1 MLVDLGNYTGS
12 RLITQHLV
20 GFCRRLPS
28 SITAI
33 FRKSV
38 LSTWVHRGRVGDIQ
52 MPDESEVVSSRW
64 CTTWRMKP
72 QPARTTYNHQMAPNL
87 VCQSRTPCG
96 SEDFVF
102 CSARW
107 FHPEQYSI
115 ISNSQWR
122 SPSQLGR
129 DWKNTKSYQ
138 IHIKS
143 YKLIHKKHQ
152 IIPNPYKS
160 PRDVLS

>member
-38 LSTWVHRGRVGDIQ
+38 LSTWVPGVWLETSRCLMSLKLFLADDVPHDGWHHNLPEPPTTIKWRLTLCVK
-52 MPDESEVVSSRW
+52 VVH
-64 CTTWRMKP
+64 
-72 QPARTTYNHQMAPNL
+72 PAALRTLFSALLGGFALNNIRSHQI
-87 VCQSRTPCG
+87 V
-96 SEDFVF
+96 
-102 CSARW
+102 
-107 FHPEQYSI
+107 
-115 ISNSQWR
+115 
-122 SPSQLGR
+122 
-129 DWKNTKSYQ
+129 